1 MQQGKPTKGKCSKE
15 KHRKEKHTKEN
26 CSKEK
31 HRKEKHTLEEKR
43 SKENCTKEKCI
54 QQFRNTVILAMLNRL
69 LTNQFKADD
78 IMVLNISGLH
88 GWNRICEVH
97 EANDAGRNH
106 PIQVLGHF
114 VKL

>member
-1 MQQGKPTKGKCSKE
+1 MQQGKATKG

-31 HRKEKHTLEEKR
+31 RNKGKR
-43 SKENCTKEKCI
+43 TEEKCI
-54 QQFRNTVILAMLNRL
+54 QQFRNKVILAMLNRL
-69 LTNQFKADD
+69 LTNHFKADD

>member
-1 MQQGKPTKGKCSKE
+1 MQQGKATKGKCSKE

-31 HRKEKHTLEEKR
+31 RNKGKR
-43 SKENCTKEKCI
+43 TEEKCI

-69 LTNQFKADD
+69 LTEYFRADY